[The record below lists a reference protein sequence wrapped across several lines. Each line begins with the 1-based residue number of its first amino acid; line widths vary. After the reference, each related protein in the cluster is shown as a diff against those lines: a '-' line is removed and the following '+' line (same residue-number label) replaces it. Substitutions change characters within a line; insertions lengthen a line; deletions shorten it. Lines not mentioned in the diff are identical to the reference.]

1 MNIAGFRKCVITFCI
16 ILLFHFTFYAV
27 AVAQN
32 LNMSPAKKN
41 SHPKMSSYLQ
51 KLKKEHKKGTDAQRM
66 VAQGMSVTSHDP
78 DKVTVYLM
86 SEPGIG
92 VDEDALYNLGAQ
104 IIKQSDNVTKAKV
117 PIDMLTAVA
126 DNVKGVSFMKTPD
139 KLIPVAVESEGVDL
153 TGADTYH
160 NAGYDRFRRKSCGV
174 RCGFHRFIRCN
185 IKQ

>member
-1 MNIAGFRKCVITFCI
+1 MNIAGFRKCVIMFCI
-16 ILLFHFTFYAV
+16 TLLLHFTFYAV

-32 LNMSPAKKN
+32 LNVTPAKKN
-41 SHPKMSSYLQ
+41 SHPKMSSCLQ
-51 KLKKEHKKGTDAQRM
+51 KLEKEYKEGAGIQRM
-66 VAQGMSVTSHDP
+66 VAQGMNVTSHDP

-86 SEPGIG
+86 SEPGTSI
-92 VDEDALYNLGAQ
+92 DEDALYNLGAQ
-104 IIKQSDNVTKAKV
+104 IIKQADNVTKAEV

-126 DNVKGVSFMKTPD
+126 DTVEGVSFMKAPD

-160 NAGYDRFRRKSCGV
+160 NAGYDGFRGKSCGV
-174 RCGFHRFIRCN
+174 RCGFHRSIKCN